1 MKIAADRRSIVI
13 AGAALFVVV
22 ALFLGSTS
30 LSLKKERSSLKK
42 EHKEL
47 LALRDEYLALK
58 TSLDSAGA
66 GKSHAKSAGIVQAV
80 DELFRSMGLGQKV
93 KSVKSTDARE
103 KKYAVEEEA
112 EVQLEKVSMN
122 EMANIFYRIGNGPFL
137 LSIRKSAIKTN
148 FENPTLIDI
157 TMTIDLIRPK

>member
-1 MKIAADRRSIVI
+1 MRIAGNRRSLAI
-13 AGAALFVVV
+13 AGGALFLVL
-22 ALFLGSTS
+22 ALFLGTTS
-30 LSLKKERSSLKK
+30 LSLKKEHSSLKEEK
-42 EHKEL
+42 KEL
-47 LALRDEYLALK
+47 FALREEYLSLK

-66 GKSHAKSAGIVQAV
+66 GKSPAKSVGIVQAV

-112 EVQLEKVSMN
+112 EMQLEKVSMN
-122 EMANIFYRIGNGPFL
+122 EMTNIFYRIGNGPFL
-137 LSIRKSAIKTN
+137 LSIRKSSIKTD
-148 FENPTLIDI
+148 FENPSLLDI